1 MRAVVTGGA
10 GFIGSALVDRL
21 VARGDDVLIID
32 DLSTGSTDNLADA
45 RAAGSGTMELAVDD
59 IGEAGTAE
67 LVAGHRPDVVFHL
80 AAQTDVRLSVDA
92 PVSDAR
98 TNVIGMLRVLDGAH
112 AGGARK
118 VVFASSGGTIYG
130 EADPA
135 LLPFDE
141 DTPQRPLSPYGVAK
155 LAGGLYLDVY
165 RALHGLAGTTLA
177 LANVYGPRQ
186 DPKGEAGV
194 VAIFAGRLLSG
205 QPCTV
210 FGTGEQTR
218 DFVYV
223 DDVTDAL
230 LTAAER
236 ADGQLLNIGT
246 GVEISVND
254 LYRTMAGM
262 VGGPNDPVR
271 GSARPGELDRSALD
285 PTRAAG
291 ELGWRPVTGLDDGL
305 RATLDWFS
313 DRRDRA
319 DR

>member
-10 GFIGSALVDRL
+10 GFIGSTLVDRL

-32 DLSTGSTDNLADA
+32 DLSTGSADNLADA
-45 RAAGSGTMELAVDD
+45 RTGGSGTVELAVAD
-59 IGEAGTAE
+59 IGETGAAE

-80 AAQTDVRLSVDA
+80 AAQADVRLSVDA
-92 PVSDAR
+92 PVADAR
-98 TNVIGMLRVLDGAH
+98 TNVIGLLRVLDGAL

-165 RALHGLAGTTLA
+165 GALHGLAGTTLA

-186 DPKGEAGV
+186 DPNGEAGV

-205 QPCTV
+205 RPCIV
-210 FGTGEQTR
+210 FGAGEQIR

-223 DDVTDAL
+223 ADVADAL
-230 LTAAER
+230 LAAAER

-246 GVEISVND
+246 GVGTSVND
-254 LYRTMAGM
+254 LYRTMAAI
-262 VGGPNDPVR
+262 VGGPDDPER
-271 GSARPGELDRSALD
+271 GSARPGELDRSILD
-285 PTRAAG
+285 ATRAAG

-305 RATLDWFS
+305 QATLDWFS
-313 DRRDRA
+313 DR
-319 DR
+319 

>member
-1 MRAVVTGGA
+1 VRAVVTGGA
-10 GFIGSALVDRL
+10 GFIGSTLVDRL

-32 DLSTGSTDNLADA
+32 DLSTGSADNLADA
-45 RAAGSGTMELAVDD
+45 RAGGSGTVELAVAD
-59 IGEAGTAE
+59 IGETGAAE

-80 AAQTDVRLSVDA
+80 AAQADVRLSVDA
-92 PVSDAR
+92 PVADAR
-98 TNVIGMLRVLDGAH
+98 TNVIGLLRVLDGAL

-165 RALHGLAGTTLA
+165 GALHGLAGTTLA

-186 DPKGEAGV
+186 DPNGEAGV

-205 QPCTV
+205 RPCIV
-210 FGTGEQTR
+210 FGAGEQIR

-223 DDVTDAL
+223 ADVADAL
-230 LTAAER
+230 LAAAER

-246 GVEISVND
+246 GVGTSVND
-254 LYRTMAGM
+254 LYRTMAAI
-262 VGGPNDPVR
+262 VGGPDDPER
-271 GSARPGELDRSALD
+271 GSARPGELDRSILD
-285 PTRAAG
+285 ATRAAG

-305 RATLDWFS
+305 QATLDWFS
-313 DRRDRA
+313 DR
-319 DR
+319 